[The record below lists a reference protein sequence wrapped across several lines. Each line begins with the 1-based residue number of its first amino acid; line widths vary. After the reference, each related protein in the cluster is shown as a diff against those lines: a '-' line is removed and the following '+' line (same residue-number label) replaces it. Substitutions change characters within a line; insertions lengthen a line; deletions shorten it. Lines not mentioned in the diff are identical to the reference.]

1 MKYLEELLFLQSLP
15 GLGKAAV
22 YRDYMDLLPKTEGID
37 DLAGMLGM
45 DVSSAAHVKESV
57 KKQTDDLLSR
67 RNLTVIT
74 ALDDEY
80 PVFLSALGRK
90 KPLVLYV
97 LGDASLLL
105 SPGIAVA
112 GTRNPS
118 AHTRRIEPGLIRN
131 LIGFTGEPIVS
142 GLAAGCDA
150 IAHEAAMNFHGKTVA
165 VLPSGFDRIFPA
177 ENRGLA
183 ERIAEGG
190 GCLISEYLPCRQA
203 QKYTF
208 IERDGLIAAFSHTV
222 FAVECGMA
230 SGTMETVKA
239 AKNMKRKLRCYM
251 PGDMELGDF
260 TGNEYMVREM
270 GAVAVRN
277 TAGLKTVLEG
287 IPGME
292 QSIPGRSSA
301 AERPDRGREGHH

>member
-1 MKYLEELLFLQSLP
+1 MKNLEELLFLQCLP
-15 GLGKAAV
+15 GLGKASV
-22 YRDYMDLLPKTEGID
+22 WRDYLDLLPQAEGID

-45 DVSSAAHVKESV
+45 DVSSTVHVKEAV
-57 KKQTDDLLSR
+57 KKQTEDLLSR

-80 PVFLSALGRK
+80 PVFLDALGRK
-90 KPLVLYV
+90 RPLVLYV

-105 SPGIAVA
+105 SPCIAVV
-112 GTRNPS
+112 GTRSPS
-118 AHTRRIEPGLIRN
+118 AHTRRIEPGLVKN
-131 LIGFTGEPIVS
+131 LIEFTGEPIVS

-150 IAHEAAMNFHGKTVA
+150 LAHEAAINFHGKTVA
-165 VLPSGFDRIFPA
+165 ALPSGFDHIFPE

-190 GCLISEYLPCRQA
+190 GCLISEYLPGMRA

-208 IERDGLIAAFSHTV
+208 IERDGLIAALSHTV
-222 FAVECGMA
+222 FAVECGMS
-230 SGTMETVKA
+230 SGTLVTVKA

-260 TGNEYMVREM
+260 TGNEYMIREM

-277 TAGLKTVLEG
+277 TAGLRTVLEG

-292 QSIPGRSSA
+292 QSIPGRLPASVRSA
-301 AERPDRGREGHH
+301 

>member
-1 MKYLEELLFLQSLP
+1 MKNLEELLFLQSLP
-15 GLGKAAV
+15 GLGKASV
-22 YRDYMDLLPKTEGID
+22 YRNYFNLLPQAEGID
-37 DLAGMLGM
+37 DLTGMLGM
-45 DVSSAAHVKESV
+45 DVSSAVRVKESV
-57 KKQTDDLLSR
+57 KKQIDDLLSR

-80 PVFLSALGRK
+80 PVFLDALGSK

-112 GTRNPS
+112 GTRCPS

-165 VLPSGFDRIFPA
+165 VLPSGFDHIFPA
-177 ENRGLA
+177 ENRCLA
-183 ERIAEGG
+183 ERIADGG
-190 GCLISEYLPCRQA
+190 GCLISEYLPCMLA

-208 IERDGLIAAFSHTV
+208 TERDGLIAALSHTI
-222 FAVECGMA
+222 FAVECGMS
-230 SGTMETVKA
+230 SGTMATVKA
-239 AKNMKRKLRCYM
+239 AKSMKRKLRCYI
-251 PGDMELGDF
+251 PVDMELGDF
-260 TGNEYMVREM
+260 SGNEYMVREM

-277 TAGLKTVLEG
+277 TAGLRAVLEG

-292 QSIPGRSSA
+292 QSIQGRPPA
-301 AERPDRGREGHH
+301 AARPA

>member
-1 MKYLEELLFLQSLP
+1 MKNLEELLFLQSLP

-22 YRDYMDLLPKTEGID
+22 YRDYMDLLPQVEGID
-37 DLAGMLGM
+37 GLAGMLGM
-45 DVSSAAHVKESV
+45 DVSSAEHVKESV

-74 ALDDEY
+74 ALDEEY
-80 PVFLSALGRK
+80 PAFLDALGRK

-105 SPGIAVA
+105 SPGIAVV
-112 GTRNPS
+112 GTRSPS
-118 AHTRRIEPGLIRN
+118 AHTRRIEPGLIKN
-131 LIGFTGEPIVS
+131 LIEFTGEPIVS

-150 IAHEAAMNFHGKTVA
+150 IAHDAAINYHGKTVA
-165 VLPSGFDRIFPA
+165 VLPSGFDRIFPE

-183 ERIAEGG
+183 KRIAGSG
-190 GCLISEYLPCRQA
+190 GCLISEYLPGMRA

-208 IERDGLIAAFSHTV
+208 IERDGLIAALSHTV
-222 FAVECGMA
+222 FAVECGMS

-239 AKNMKRKLRCYM
+239 AKIMKRKLRCYI
-251 PGDMELGDF
+251 PADMELGDF

-287 IPGME
+287 IPEME
-292 QSIPGRSSA
+292 PVLQGAFHFAGRPA
-301 AERPDRGREGHH
+301 